1 MKHVE
6 KTTYTLNEFIEFS
19 KKTPFIIPYYQRGY
33 IWGKKTNKEKD
44 SVHFLLDD
52 LLKVLEGRDVF
63 LQGITTTDDGID
75 IIDGQQRLTTL
86 YLLLRTLGCDELKI
100 RYDYTRMKSQEFLL
114 SLDLPESTDYSD
126 TDSQDIHFFKK
137 AIQIC
142 KEEKYSGLTPE
153 LLKKHVKFLWIK
165 IPRNK
170 ATETF
175 TMMNGQRAKMR
186 DDELIKAELL
196 RLASQKQEG
205 MTPWEGQEL
214 RGRYARAWDQWL
226 QWWNKAEVLSWLRL
240 NEDSIV
246 LRWLLSVVYNDASSG
261 NNKITDAQ
269 KLDFS
274 KFRQRMLNGI
284 EGAKQTF
291 YALRITQKRF
301 EDAFEDS
308 MAYNLIGGIM
318 SRLNPENR
326 QKFIYAYFSPNG
338 MPEIEAPGALKEMF
352 PNTVHRNLQLFFAM
366 AYIGMTYDEIV
377 NRNDDSQ
384 YEKKLFETRR
394 KLFASSDIYHQP
406 NYEQGIM
413 FLLCRN
419 IMMDCLQNDS
429 GRKFDFTIID
439 RRSMEHIYPK
449 SKVWHSEGETIR
461 RGDDKIIEK
470 SEIYE
475 SDMISRDSIGSFDFI
490 EGDMTE
496 SISLWEHSLG
506 NMALIYREDN
516 SAFNNADFSQ
526 KRNLYF
532 RPSLKEK
539 FRSRN
544 LLHSL
549 LVFAYN
555 NSWGGSE
562 IVANHK
568 QYLKDFDKIYGIE

>member
-1 MKHVE
+1 MD

-19 KKTPFIIPYYQRGY
+19 KKSSFVIPYYQRGY

-44 SVHFLLDD
+44 SIHFLLDD

-100 RYDYTRMKSQEFLL
+100 QYDHTRLKSQNFLSSPNL
-114 SLDLPESTDYSD
+114 LENIDFLD
-126 TDSQDIHFFKK
+126 TDLQDIHFFKK
-137 AIQIC
+137 ALQIC
-142 KEEKYSGLTPE
+142 REEKYKDLSPE
-153 LLKKHVKFLWIK
+153 LLKKHVKFLWIR

-175 TMMNGQRAKMR
+175 TMMNGNRAKMR

-205 MTPWEGQEL
+205 MTSWEGQEL

-226 QWWNKAEVLSWLRL
+226 QWWNQPEVLSWLRL

-246 LRWLLSVVYNDASSG
+246 LRWLLSVVYNDASIE
-261 NNKITDAQ
+261 KDKMADAQ

-284 EGAKQTF
+284 EGAKKTF
-291 YALRITQKRF
+291 YDLRIAQKRF

-318 SRLNPENR
+318 SRLTPENR
-326 QKFIYAYFSPNG
+326 QKFIYAYFSPKG
-338 MPEIEAPGALKEMF
+338 MPKIEAPVSLKEMF
-352 PNTVHRNLQLFFAM
+352 QNTVHRDLQLFFAM
-366 AYIGMTYDEIV
+366 TFLGMTYDEILK
-377 NRNDDSQ
+377 RNDDSQ

-394 KLFASSDIYHQP
+394 ILFASSDIYHQ

-413 FLLCRN
+413 FLLYRN
-419 IMMDCLQNDS
+419 IMMDCLQNDN

-449 SKVWHSEGETIR
+449 SKVWHSEGEILR
-461 RGDDKIIEK
+461 RGDGKVIDK
-470 SEIYE
+470 SETCD
-475 SDMISRDSIGSFDFI
+475 SQMMLRDSIGSFDFSQGG
-490 EGDMTE
+490 ETE
-496 SISLWEHSLG
+496 SIPLWEHSLG
-506 NMALIYREDN
+506 NMVLIYREDN
-516 SAFNNADFSQ
+516 SAFNNADFSK
-526 KRNLYF
+526 KRRLYF

-555 NSWGGSE
+555 NSWGGQE

-568 QYLKDFDKIYGIE
+568 QYLEDFDKIYGIK